1 MARYVCKC
9 GYVMSNSVNPEIE
22 YRVYSDSEWLR
33 IVNDK
38 EITEPLKMPCPER
51 TIWICPQ
58 CERLYLWKEQE
69 EAPQIYAV
77 EPSR

>member
-9 GYVMSNSVNPEIE
+9 GYVMSNSVNPDIE
-22 YRVYSDSEWLR
+22 YRVYSDSEWLC

-38 EITEPLKMPCPER
+38 EITEPLKIPYPER

-58 CERLYLWKEQE
+58 CKRLYLWKEQE

-77 EPSR
+77 DPS

>member
-9 GYVMSNSVNPEIE
+9 GYVMSNSVNSEIE
-22 YRVYSDSEWLR
+22 YRVYSDGEWLR

-38 EITEPLKMPCPER
+38 EITEPLKMPDPER

-77 EPSR
+77 DPS

>member
-9 GYVMSNSVNPEIE
+9 GYVMSNSVNPDIE

-38 EITEPLKMPCPER
+38 EITEPLKIPYPER

-58 CERLYLWKEQE
+58 CKRLYLWKEQE

-77 EPSR
+77 DPS